1 MAKNLR
7 RNGENQARVKNIYI
21 PSHLMN
27 SMVFL
32 RPHGV
37 KVRMIFLGV
46 SFFSLQSEE

>member
-1 MAKNLR
+1 MGKIKPESR
-7 RNGENQARVKNIYI
+7 IFRNIYI

-46 SFFSLQSEE
+46 FFFSLQSEE